1 MFGERPSA
9 YRTRRAWRRHDLT
22 PMGPT
27 TAEHCLS
34 EEVPYFEAHYTPA
47 ALDKVTAATLKLSPF
62 MRSRKVLTA
71 ATLNDAVRGCDTYA
85 TSKVIR
91 GPMSLG

>member
-1 MFGERPSA
+1 
-9 YRTRRAWRRHDLT
+9 
-22 PMGPT
+22 MGPT